1 MRLNNFPASV
11 NIVTKIF
18 QTTCREAGM
27 ITRVQ
32 LLEGPP
38 QKFPRAKKRPNFGAI
53 SDNFR
58 LWSRIS
64 PELIDISNIW
74 LKLQQ
79 PLPLPCWAKEIGE
92 LRSTNKKVLL
102 AHSDQPKWS
111 FFWRLHFGHYA
122 VLPSQ
127 IFTLVTDWP
136 RLPSPFPKGD
146 GGPPQKF
153 NCENLKF
160 GL

>member
-1 MRLNNFPASV
+1 MNLNNFRASV
-11 NIVTKIF
+11 SIPTKIF

-32 LLEGPP
+32 LLEGPHP
-38 QKFPRAKKRPNFGAI
+38 PSPKLPRAKKRPNFGAI

-74 LKLQQ
+74 KNFIKHYPFDVGQ
-79 PLPLPCWAKEIGE
+79 KKIGE
-92 LRSTNKKVLL
+92 LWSTNKKVLM
-102 AHSDQPKWS
+102 AHSDQPKWT
-111 FFWRLHFGHYA
+111 FFCRLHFGHYA
-122 VLPSQ
+122 VLPFQ

-136 RLPSPFPKGD
+136 RRGRYVDQFRR
-146 GGPPQKF
+146 
-153 NCENLKF
+153 
-160 GL
+160 